1 MKMNEVDYL
10 LSNRFSLM
18 SLEEKM
24 EVKRLGTHQP
34 NDVQI
39 YCQECGQNMAGNSAF
54 VSGSTT
60 FLIDT
65 LKKHTSKYPNMT

>member
-1 MKMNEVDYL
+1 MKMNKVDYL

-18 SLEEKM
+18 SLEEKL
-24 EVKRLGTHQP
+24 ELKRLGTHQP

-60 FLIDT
+60 FRIET
-65 LKKHTSKYPNMT
+65 LKKHMSK

>member
-1 MKMNEVDYL
+1 MAGVSMKMNKVDYL

-18 SLEEKM
+18 SLEEKL

-60 FLIDT
+60 FRIET
-65 LKKHTSKYPNMT
+65 LNKAV